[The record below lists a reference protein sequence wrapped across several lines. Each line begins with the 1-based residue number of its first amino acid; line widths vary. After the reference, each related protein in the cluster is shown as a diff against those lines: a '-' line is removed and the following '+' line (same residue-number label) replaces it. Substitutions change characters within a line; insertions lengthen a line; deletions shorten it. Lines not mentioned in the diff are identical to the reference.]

1 MEAKMRE
8 EMIFGDRLK
17 QFRTVKGLSQEDFAK
32 ELGTTKQVISRYET
46 HQRIPK
52 VTVAQEY
59 ARKLKMPISWFFS
72 EEKNLSSRVAET
84 PAVPYKVNDPALK
97 KLLEEAKD
105 LSKEELKS
113 LTALIKA
120 MKTKKGG

>member
-1 MEAKMRE
+1 MRE

-84 PAVPYKVNDPALK
+84 PAVSYKVNDPALK